1 VDVLFF
7 QDRQSNPGSESMSPR
22 SYLPAAG
29 RDLFLPLYDPI
40 VKLLGGGAAREALLA
55 QAAIRP
61 TDRVFDLGCGTGTLD
76 VLIKKRFPQ
85 VEIVGLDPDPK
96 ALARARR
103 KAAREALAIQ
113 FDQGFGDQLPY
124 PAASFDRALSSFMFH
139 HLPAEQRRKTLRE
152 VHRVLKPGGEFHL
165 ADFEGP
171 GDHKQ
176 GFIRRLLLSHA
187 HLKENS
193 AANVIALMKDSGF
206 ADAAKVGRRSKL
218 FGGVGYYRGVR

>member
-1 VDVLFF
+1 
-7 QDRQSNPGSESMSPR
+7 MTPR

-61 TDRVFDLGCGTGTLD
+61 TDRVFDLGCGTGTLA
-76 VLIKKRFPQ
+76 LAIKQQFPQ
-85 VEIVGLDPDPK
+85 AEIVGFDPDPK
-96 ALARARR
+96 ALARARQ

-139 HLPAEQRRKTLRE
+139 HLPAEIGRASCRE
-152 VHRVLKPGGEFHL
+152 RV
-165 ADFEGP
+165 
-171 GDHKQ
+171 
-176 GFIRRLLLSHA
+176 
-187 HLKENS
+187 
-193 AANVIALMKDSGF
+193 
-206 ADAAKVGRRSKL
+206 
-218 FGGVGYYRGVR
+218 

>member
-1 VDVLFF
+1 
-7 QDRQSNPGSESMSPR
+7 MTR
-22 SYLPAAG
+22 SARTYLPAAG
-29 RDLFLPLYDPI
+29 RDFFLPLYDPI

-61 TDRVFDLGCGTGTLD
+61 GDRVFDLGCGTGTMA
-76 VLIKKRFPQ
+76 VLIKQQLPG
-85 VEIVGLDPDPK
+85 VEIVALDPDPR
-96 ALARARR
+96 ALARARQ
-103 KAAREALAIQ
+103 KAARAALAIQ

-139 HLPAEQRRKTLRE
+139 HLPAEERQKTLRE
-152 VHRVLKPGGEFHL
+152 LHRVLKPGGEFHL

-187 HLKENS
+187 HLKDNS
-193 AANVIALMKDSGF
+193 AANIIALMNDAGF
-206 ADAAKVGRRSKL
+206 AGAAKVGRRNKL
-218 FGGVGYYRGVR
+218 FGGVAYYKAVK